1 MNKSTSSDDHE
12 QEIVDGDKKLKKA
25 NVIAFNLL
33 EKDFKYI
40 KIFIA
45 HKVVYYYVDSLGHY
59 KKLFYDEF
67 KVILTKVL
75 RFYTKDLF
83 SSNLLE
89 RVWKKILVADQ
100 CLVGSPEA
108 NSGYA
113 AFPNGLL
120 DLKIFEFIE
129 HNPEIFTTHGN
140 SFDYDPNVTDT
151 PHFNLFLEI
160 LSCGHKDREMYLRS
174 LINCVVMSRIYLQIV
189 IYIFGPGATGKSQL
203 TSLLR
208 VLVGDSSTISTTL
221 NALSSDQFE
230 ANNLKNMKMVLVN
243 DSPGII
249 KDSSLV
255 KAYSGNDE
263 LRGRVIYNQGI
274 TSIVPTGIIV
284 IVGNEPITTDG
295 ADSGNAV
302 GHRLR
307 IYETEKISE
316 SRIPL
321 IYTKDGVSG
330 GVLAEELPGIF
341 NSIVNMDGKQ
351 VEECVMYY
359 ENKVPSFQNTLHAV
373 NKRIN
378 SVYEWSS
385 EELEPL
391 DKRTR
396 LGCYATDKKD
406 LKLTVGGFLFP
417 TYVEWCKRKNLKR
430 RIL

>member
-89 RVWKKILVADQ
+89 RVWKEILVADQ

-140 SFDYDPNVTDT
+140 SFD
-151 PHFNLFLEI
+151 
-160 LSCGHKDREMYLRS
+160 
-174 LINCVVMSRIYLQIV
+174 
-189 IYIFGPGATGKSQL
+189 
-203 TSLLR
+203 
-208 VLVGDSSTISTTL
+208 
-221 NALSSDQFE
+221 
-230 ANNLKNMKMVLVN
+230 
-243 DSPGII
+243 
-249 KDSSLV
+249 
-255 KAYSGNDE
+255 
-263 LRGRVIYNQGI
+263 
-274 TSIVPTGIIV
+274 
-284 IVGNEPITTDG
+284 
-295 ADSGNAV
+295 
-302 GHRLR
+302 
-307 IYETEKISE
+307 
-316 SRIPL
+316 
-321 IYTKDGVSG
+321 
-330 GVLAEELPGIF
+330 
-341 NSIVNMDGKQ
+341 
-351 VEECVMYY
+351 
-359 ENKVPSFQNTLHAV
+359 
-373 NKRIN
+373 
-378 SVYEWSS
+378 
-385 EELEPL
+385 
-391 DKRTR
+391 
-396 LGCYATDKKD
+396 
-406 LKLTVGGFLFP
+406 
-417 TYVEWCKRKNLKR
+417 
-430 RIL
+430 